1 MKIKIAIRNYLTQ
14 CSNIK
19 KLEPLT
25 LKAYSIDLKQFY
37 EFVRL
42 KALSVSELD
51 KTLVQNYIE
60 EISKKY
66 TAKSL
71 KRKIASVKAFF
82 NYLEYEDLIVVT
94 PFRKIRLNIK
104 EPKRLPKSLSLYD
117 MEKLLSFL
125 YSQLQTKKTFIR
137 NLAIFELMF
146 ATGIRVSELC
156 NIKLS
161 DINLETQT
169 LSVKGKGNKERLSI
183 VNNPNVVAALK
194 NYLSIRP
201 ITDSPFLFIN
211 RIGNKISTQSVR
223 FFIEALGKKVLNKL
237 VTPHM
242 IRHTFATLL
251 LEEGVDVTHIKSFLG
266 HASISTTMI
275 YTASTT
281 YKQRQIL
288 ANSHPR
294 NRISG
299 CFMSEG

>member
-1 MKIKIAIRNYLTQ
+1 MKIKVAIHNYLAQ
-14 CSNIK
+14 CSGIK

-25 LKAYSIDLKQFY
+25 IKAYSIDLKQFY
-37 EFVRL
+37 EFVTV
-42 KALSVSELD
+42 KASFVSELD

-66 TAKSL
+66 AAKSL

-82 NYLEYEDLIVVT
+82 NYLEFEDIIVVT

-104 EPKRLPKSLSLYD
+104 EPQRLPKSLSLFD

-125 YSQLQTKKTFIR
+125 YSQTHVKKIFIR

-161 DINLETQT
+161 DINFETQT
-169 LSVKGKGNKERLSI
+169 LSVKGKGNKERLSV
-183 VNNPNVVAALK
+183 VNNPHVISALK
-194 NYLSIRP
+194 NYLSVRP
-201 ITDSPFLFIN
+201 ITNSPFFFIN
-211 RIGNKISTQSVR
+211 RVGKQISTQSVR
-223 FFIEALGKKVLNKL
+223 FSIEALGKSVLNKL

-251 LEEGVDVTHIKSFLG
+251 LEEGVDITHIKSFLG
-266 HASISTTMI
+266 HASISTTQI
-275 YTASTT
+275 YAASTT

-288 ANSHPR
+288 SALHPR
-294 NRISG
+294 NRVKIVR
-299 CFMSEG
+299 

>member
-1 MKIKIAIRNYLTQ
+1 MTIKIAMRNYLAQ
-14 CSNIK
+14 CSGIK

-25 LKAYSIDLKQFY
+25 LKAYAIDLKQFY
-37 EFVRL
+37 EFISS
-42 KALSVSELD
+42 KASSVSQLD
-51 KTLVQNYIE
+51 KTIVQNYIE

-66 TAKSL
+66 VAKSL

-82 NYLEYEDLIVVT
+82 NYLEFEDLIVVT

-104 EPKRLPKSLSLYD
+104 EPKRLPKSLSLFD

-125 YSQLQTKKTFIR
+125 YSRIHVKKMFIR

-161 DINLETQT
+161 DINFETQT
-169 LSVKGKGNKERLSI
+169 VSIKGKGNKERLSV
-183 VNNPNVVAALK
+183 VNNPHVISALQ

-201 ITDSPFLFIN
+201 ATDSPFFFIN
-211 RIGNKISTQSVR
+211 RIKKQISSQSIR
-223 FFIEALGKKVLNKL
+223 FFIEALGQTVLNKL

-251 LEEGVDVTHIKSFLG
+251 LEEGVDITYIKSFLG
-266 HASISTTMI
+266 HASISTTQI
-275 YTASTT
+275 YAASTT

-288 ANSHPR
+288 TAMHPR
-294 NRISG
+294 NRIG
-299 CFMSEG
+299 AGVNEG

>member
-1 MKIKIAIRNYLTQ
+1 VKIKIAIRNYLTQ
-14 CSNIK
+14 CSDIK

-25 LKAYSIDLKQFY
+25 IKAYTIDLKQFH
-37 EFVRL
+37 EFVSL
-42 KALSVSELD
+42 KASSVSELD

-66 TAKSL
+66 AAKSL
-71 KRKIASVKAFF
+71 KRKVASIKAFF
-82 NYLEYEDLIVVT
+82 NYLEFEDLILVT

-104 EPKRLPKSLSLYD
+104 EPQRLPKSLSLFD

-125 YSQLQTKKTFIR
+125 YSQSKTKKICIR
-137 NLAIFELMF
+137 NLAIFEIMF

-169 LSVKGKGNKERLSI
+169 LSIKGKGNKERLSI
-183 VNNPNVVAALK
+183 VNNPHVISALK
-194 NYLSIRP
+194 KYLSVRP
-201 ITDSPFLFIN
+201 ITDSPFFFIN
-211 RIGNKISTQSVR
+211 RIGNRISTQSVR
-223 FFIEALGKKVLNKL
+223 FFIEALGKTVLNKL

-251 LEEGVDVTHIKSFLG
+251 LEEGVDITHIKSFLG
-266 HASISTTMI
+266 HASISTTQI
-275 YTASTT
+275 YAASTT

-288 ANSHPR
+288 ATLHPR
-294 NRISG
+294 NKIRVVL
-299 CFMSEG
+299 